1 MDAYSS
7 SDLVTAGAAAGSVLT
22 VYFIII
28 GVVAVISIAACWKL
42 FSKAGEAGW
51 KSIIPIYNMYIL
63 FKIVYGNGLKFLLLL
78 IPILDFIVMIALYF
92 RLAKVYGK
100 GAGFGVLLL
109 LFEPIALP
117 ILAFGNSEYQGPV
130 DSFI

>member
-51 KSIIPIYNMYIL
+51 KSIIPIYNAYIL

-78 IPILDFIVMIALYF
+78 IPFLNFIVMIALYF

>member
-1 MDAYSS
+1 
-7 SDLVTAGAAAGSVLT
+7 
-22 VYFIII
+22 
-28 GVVAVISIAACWKL
+28 
-42 FSKAGEAGW
+42 
-51 KSIIPIYNMYIL
+51 MYIL